1 MSDSIFVLGDDGAL
15 HEMRESQYLT
25 EDDFQVL
32 LAKYPNLL
40 SGDQINREYPRKWLL
55 VTREMGVPDELN
67 SSNRWSLDHLLLDQ
81 DGIPT
86 LVEVKRS
93 SDTRLRREVI
103 GQILD
108 YAANAVTYWSIEDI
122 INQFENNCE
131 SQGIIAED
139 TLRAFLITDTSEHF
153 WEQVQ
158 TNLKAGKI
166 RMLIVADTIPKELLR
181 IIEFLNG
188 QMSPAEIL
196 GVELKQFISQTNQLK
211 TLVPRVVGQTTLAA
225 QQKSV
230 KHSLINRW
238 DEKLFF
244 GEIAKRHP
252 EHIAKFQRIYD
263 FSKQNFDTIWWG
275 TGSRTGSFIPAIT
288 PQNNFFQFFGVYTSG
303 SVEIQFQWIK
313 KKPPFDNTD
322 KRMELL
328 NKLNSIFGLNYKP
341 ETIELRPNI
350 KIENFKNDSVFE
362 AFFDLCKWV
371 NENYRSTL

>member
-1 MSDSIFVLGDDGAL
+1 
-15 HEMRESQYLT
+15 MREAQYLT
-25 EDDFQVL
+25 EDDFQL
-32 LAKYPNLL
+32 LLSKYPNLL
-40 SGDQINREYPRKWLL
+40 SGDQINKEYPRKWLL

-67 SSNRWSLDHLLLDQ
+67 KSNRWSLDHLLLDQ

-122 INQFENNCE
+122 INQFQNNCE
-131 SQGIIAED
+131 AEGKVAED
-139 TLRAFLITDTSEHF
+139 TLNDFLVSGSSDQY

-166 RMLIVADTIPKELLR
+166 RMLIVADSIPKELLR

-196 GVELKQFISQTNQLK
+196 GVELKQFLSKTNQLK
-211 TLVPRVVGQTTLAA
+211 TLVPRVVGQTTQAL

-230 KHSLINRW
+230 KYNSNNRW
-238 DEKLFF
+238 DEKPFF
-244 GEIAKRHP
+244 EEIYRRHP
-252 EHIAKFQRIYD
+252 EHLSKFQRIYN
-263 FSKQNFDTIWWG
+263 FSKENFDTIWWG
-275 TGSRTGSFIPAIT
+275 SGNRTGSFIPALI
-288 PQNNFFQFFGVYTSG
+288 PKNNFFQFFGVYTSG

-313 KKPPFDNTD
+313 KKSPF
-322 KRMELL
+322 
-328 NKLNSIFGLNYKP
+328 
-341 ETIELRPNI
+341 
-350 KIENFKNDSVFE
+350 
-362 AFFDLCKWV
+362 
-371 NENYRSTL
+371 NEI